1 MWMQCQM
8 IKKLLLIVL
17 LIVGCATKSTET
29 TTTITLN
36 TDEIKTECKIECKK
50 FALSSNQWCD
60 CMHQCSSNRLKI
72 VPFINRIYVEECWT
86 DSTKYNILDN
96 IEIEF

>member
-1 MWMQCQM
+1 MWMQCPM
-8 IKKLLLIVL
+8 IKELFLISMIVTL

-50 FALSSNQWCD
+50 FAISSNQWCD

-72 VPFINRIYVEECWT
+72 VPFISRIYIEECWA
-86 DSTKYNILDN
+86 DSTKSR
-96 IEIEF
+96 

>member
-1 MWMQCQM
+1 M
-8 IKKLLLIVL
+8 KKLLLIGLSFTL
-17 LIVGCATKSTET
+17 LIVGCATETTETT

-36 TDEIKTECKIECKK
+36 TDEIKAECKIECKT
-50 FALSSNQWCD
+50 FIISSNEWCD
-60 CMHQCSSNRLKI
+60 CMHQCISNRLKI

-96 IEIEF
+96 IEFEF

>member
-1 MWMQCQM
+1 M
-8 IKKLLLIVL
+8 KKLLLIAL
-17 LIVGCATKSTET
+17 LIVGCATETTETT

-36 TDEIKTECKIECKK
+36 TDEIKAECKIECKT
-50 FALSSNQWCD
+50 FIISSNEWCD

-86 DSTKYNILDN
+86 DSTKSNILDN

>member
-1 MWMQCQM
+1 M
-8 IKKLLLIVL
+8 KKLLLIAL
-17 LIVGCATKSTET
+17 LIMGCATETIETTETT

-36 TDEIKTECKIECKK
+36 TDEIKAECKIECKI
-50 FALSSNQWCD
+50 FIISSNEWCD

-86 DSTKYNILDN
+86 DSTKSNIIDNILDN
-96 IEIEF
+96 ILL

>member
-1 MWMQCQM
+1 M
-8 IKKLLLIVL
+8 KKLLLIAL
-17 LIVGCATKSTET
+17 LIIGCATKTTETT

-36 TDEIKTECKIECKK
+36 TDEIKAECKIECKT
-50 FALSSNQWCD
+50 FIISSNEWCD

-72 VPFINRIYVEECWT
+72 VPFINRINIEECWT